1 MKFTFTFTLTL
12 LSFQLPAQ
20 YLDTSLKYRTAI
32 TYLSPNINY
41 IPYYYGIA
49 LDSIN
54 NDTQFYHTKDLTFK
68 GALIDSMRIKY
79 INGKIWTNLFNY
91 NDRNAFQLMY
101 DFNRKQGEKIRFSAS
116 FFVEDSAYID
126 SVRSIQ
132 LNNKKYT
139 AQYLS
144 NGHILVDSLGS
155 LRNGLIIKNW
165 GFEQQYDLIM
175 LCKNDE
181 LLYWR
186 DHDLVKSGQN
196 TCYPELF
203 PTRIDVLKN
212 TAFTISPNPCTNS
225 FIIHS
230 ISHPQA
236 YYVIYNSIG
245 KKIRQNMLNLPISE
259 ENIEDLSTGVYF
271 LKIYI
276 NSTVYSEKLIVNRE

>member
-1 MKFTFTFTLTL
+1 LKYFLTSIISL
-12 LSFQLPAQ
+12 IFFQLPAQ

-32 TYLSPNINY
+32 TYLSPNIYY

-91 NDRNAFQLMY
+91 NDRNAFQFMY

-186 DHDLVKSGQN
+186 DHDLVKSGRN

-203 PTRIDVLKN
+203 PTRIDILKN
-212 TAFTISPNPCTNS
+212 KAFTISPNPTNNAFS
-225 FIIHS
+225 IHFNNNTS
-230 ISHPQA
+230 GTFYISNNQGQLLKRDEFDSTSDVNLENFPPG
-236 YYVIYNSIG
+236 IYNVVV
-245 KKIRQNMLNLPISE
+245 
-259 ENIEDLSTGVYF
+259 NINNTY
-271 LKIYI
+271 
-276 NSTVYSEKLIVNRE
+276 YSERLVVVK